1 MCLLD
6 PKNNG
11 VRQTTTTATST
22 TINDMHV
29 SCNKSF
35 SQSDRDSLYDCYD
48 LELNTPTRRR
58 ANTHSKSNDELNE
71 MGGRV
76 RLAYYACAGM
86 WPSSDH
92 QLPDCQ
98 RAVLVG
104 LIESVLQH
112 VSTHEQTCAP
122 VIIVQAKY
130 AQLYCCSGRCF
141 FCFV

>member
-48 LELNTPTRRR
+48 LELNAPTRRR
-58 ANTHSKSNDELNE
+58 ANAHSKSNDELNE

-86 WPSSDH
+86 WPSNASGGGGDFPAA
-92 QLPDCQ
+92 LEVPGPRRPTSARQ
-98 RAVLVG
+98 RR
-104 LIESVLQH
+104 
-112 VSTHEQTCAP
+112 AP
-122 VIIVQAKY
+122 P
-130 AQLYCCSGRCF
+130 
-141 FCFV
+141 